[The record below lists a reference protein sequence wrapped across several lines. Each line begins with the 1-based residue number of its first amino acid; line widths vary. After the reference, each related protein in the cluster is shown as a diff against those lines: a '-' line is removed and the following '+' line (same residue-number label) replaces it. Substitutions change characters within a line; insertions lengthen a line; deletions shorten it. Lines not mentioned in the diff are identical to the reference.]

1 MVDLQNAVWVKASRS
16 TATGEQCV
24 EVAGLGKRVAIRDS
38 KHPEGHVI
46 VLPAAQWQ
54 RLRGKVRQ
62 A

>member
-1 MVDLQNAVWVKASRS
+1 MVDLHSAVWVKASRS

-38 KHPEGHVI
+38 KDPSGGVI
-46 VLPAAQWQ
+46 VLPADQWQ
-54 RLRGKVRQ
+54 RFRSRVRQ